1 MKWNRRNGR
10 EDIREV
16 KPGVLI
22 ISHGSRVREWVS
34 LVDETVRM
42 IAVRADVPVVASFL
56 ELVEGRLI
64 QDGID
69 QLEAAGV
76 TDMFVI
82 PLFVSSGSTH
92 VEEIGWALG
101 AYDKTAV
108 DTDLQPFRVR
118 CSLTYGQPI
127 DADPEIVE
135 VVLER
140 LSGLS
145 TEPAKECLLLIGHGS
160 EHDGFYEG
168 WQRGLSALAE
178 AVRTKGGYA
187 GAGIAMLRP
196 DTAAA
201 AVRALK
207 ERNPG
212 CEVLAMPVFLG
223 EGYFTREVVPQRL
236 NGLGCRYNGRT
247 LMPHPNIAQWI
258 SRQIAGWLNTRK

>member
-1 MKWNRRNGR
+1 M
-10 EDIREV
+10 

-22 ISHGSRVREWVS
+22 ISHGSRVRDWVS
-34 LVDETVRM
+34 LVDEAVQAV
-42 IAVRADVPVVASFL
+42 AVRTDVPVVASYL

-76 TDMFVI
+76 TDMFVV

-101 AYDKTAV
+101 VYKDTTV
-108 DTDLQPFRVR
+108 ETDLTRFRIQS
-118 CSLTYGQPI
+118 SLTYGQPI

-135 VVLER
+135 VVQER

-145 TEPAKECLLLIGHGS
+145 SDPAKECVLLIGHGS
-160 EHDGFYEG
+160 EHAGFYEG
-168 WQRGLSALAE
+168 WQRGLTALAD
-178 AVRTKGGYA
+178 AVRTQGGYA
-187 GAGIAMLRP
+187 DAQIAMLRP
-196 DTAAA
+196 DTAAS
-201 AVRALK
+201 AVRELQ

-212 CEVLAMPVFLG
+212 CEVLAVPVFLG
-223 EGYFTREVVPQRL
+223 EGYFTREVVPRRL
-236 NGLGCRYNGRT
+236 DGLGCRYDGKT

-258 SRQIAGWLNTRK
+258 SRQIAGWLRTGGSLN